1 MARKAIQGA
10 TRKAA
15 RPVLAAGALQRIGIW
30 LRRLMAST
38 MVLLVV
44 ALLLVAVRHLQQMP
58 IERIAVSGGLQQ
70 VSRQQIQ
77 GMVTATLA
85 GGFLSADLDAIR
97 LPLEQ
102 LPWVHRVV
110 VKRHWPNQLEIVVTE
125 QLPIARWGEQ
135 AFVNHEGDVFAPEKV
150 PQLPELPL
158 LSGPQGSQLALMRLY
173 MFMHEQLQPLHLAVT
188 ELEMNRRGGLRARL
202 SDDTELVF
210 GSDRIEDKLLR
221 YVSFY
226 QAQLEHRTG
235 AVARVDLRYE
245 NGFAVAWR
253 NG

>member
-1 MARKAIQGA
+1 MARRAIQGA
-10 TRKAA
+10 TRKAGK
-15 RPVLAAGALQRIGIW
+15 PVLAGAVLQAVVIW
-30 LRRLMAST
+30 LRRLLAST
-38 MVLLVV
+38 MVLCVLAV
-44 ALLLVAVRHLQQMP
+44 ALLAFRHLQQMP

-77 GMVTATLA
+77 DMVTSTLA
-85 GGFLSADLDAIR
+85 GGFLNADLDAIR

-173 MFMHEQLQPLHLAVT
+173 MFMHEELQPLHLEVT
-188 ELEMNRRGGLRARL
+188 ELVMNSRGGLRARL

-210 GSDRIEDKLLR
+210 GSDRVEDKLLR
-221 YVSFY
+221 YVSFH

-245 NGFAVAWR
+245 SGFAVTWR